1 MKLIRN
7 LLWIGAGA
15 CFFTGM
21 VSSIFF
27 ILLPAAV
34 ILGVLAAVA
43 GNGRPA
49 SFWLAPASL
58 GAAIAAL
65 VLYGLNP
72 DSGFFILAW
81 IFLLSLAVGITF
93 FSPRDRPPGRD
104 PSPDGN
110 R

>member
-1 MKLIRN
+1 MKTLRN

-21 VSSIFF
+21 VTSIFF

-34 ILGVLAAVA
+34 ILAVLAAAA

-49 SFWLAPASL
+49 SYWLAPASL
-58 GAAIAAL
+58 GAAIASL

-72 DSGFFILAW
+72 DSSFFILAW
-81 IFLLSLAVGITF
+81 IFLFSVAIGITF
-93 FSPRDRPPGRD
+93 FLPRNRGDR
-104 PSPDGN
+104 SI
-110 R
+110 